1 MTVFRA
7 LRHRTFAALWLGQ
20 TLSRVGDFTYEL
32 ALAWWVL
39 KKTGSPQATS
49 LVLIFALTPSVL
61 FSLLGGLAAD
71 RFGRAWLML
80 GSDVARGGVALVVAC
95 LSALGK
101 LEVAH
106 LYAASLLFGFLDA
119 FFQPA
124 YAALVPQLIP
134 EDERP
139 SATAL
144 TGISMSL
151 GRIAGP
157 AIGAGLVAALGPTL
171 AFGINSATFFVSSVL
186 LVPALVVRLPKVTDT
201 REVPLWQSLGEGLR
215 TVRRQRWLWV
225 SIVLFALTNITL
237 VAPYCV
243 CMPYLVTQ
251 VRKAGVET
259 LGLLYAAFP
268 LGYLL
273 GGLWLG
279 RLPRLRRRGLVM
291 HAAMALAALML
302 ALLGTRLPLPV
313 LLLAALVNGAALE
326 ANNLCWVGLLQEKIP
341 SELQGRV
348 FSVDAVGSLALLP
361 LGLALVGWGAAVL
374 GPDMMFLWGG
384 VTTALL
390 SLGGLLCVP
399 SLRKLD

>member
-1 MTVFRA
+1 MTAFRA

-61 FSLLGGLAAD
+61 FSLLGGAAAD
-71 RFGRAWLML
+71 RFARAWLML
-80 GSDVARGGVALVVAC
+80 GSDLARGTIALVVAA
-95 LSALGK
+95 LSAVGR
-101 LEVAH
+101 LEVTH

-134 EDERP
+134 EHERA
-139 SATAL
+139 SANAL
-144 TGISMSL
+144 TGMSMSL

-157 AIGAGLVAALGPTL
+157 ALGAGLVAAFGPTL
-171 AFGINSATFFVSSVL
+171 AFGINSATFFLSSVL
-186 LVPALVVRLPKVTDT
+186 LVPALVVRVPKA
-201 REVPLWQSLGEGLR
+201 EGEGEAPLWQSLSDGFW

-225 SIVLFALTNITL
+225 SIVLFSLTNITL

-251 VRKAGVET
+251 VRQAGVGT
-259 LGLLYAAFP
+259 LGLLYASFP
-268 LGYLL
+268 LGYLV

-279 RLPRLRRRGLVM
+279 RLPRLHHRGIVM
-291 HAAMALAALML
+291 HGAMALAALML
-302 ALLGTRLPLPV
+302 ALLGTPLPLPV
-313 LLLAALVNGAALE
+313 LLLAALVNGIALE
-326 ANNLCWVGLLQEKIP
+326 ANNLCWMGLLQEKIP
-341 SELQGRV
+341 PEQQGRV
-348 FSVDAVGSLALLP
+348 FSIDAMGSLALLP
-361 LGLALVGWGAAVL
+361 LGLALVGWGTAVL
-374 GPDMMFLWGG
+374 GPDKMFLLGG
-384 VTTALL
+384 TTTALF
-390 SLGGLLCVP
+390 SLFALARVS
-399 SLRKLD
+399 SLRQLD

>member
-1 MTVFRA
+1 MRN
-7 LRHRTFAALWLGQ
+7 RTFAALWLGQ
-20 TLSRVGDFTYEL
+20 TLSRIGDFTYEL

-61 FSLLGGLAAD
+61 FSLLGGVAAD
-71 RFGRAWLML
+71 KFARAWLML
-80 GSDVARGGVALVVAC
+80 GSDIARGVVALAVAL
-95 LSALGK
+95 LSASGR
-101 LEVAH
+101 LEVSH
-106 LYAASLLFGFLDA
+106 LYVASLLFGFLDA

-124 YAALVPQLIP
+124 YAALVPQLIS

-171 AFGINSATFFVSSVL
+171 AFSINAVTFFVSSL
-186 LVPALVVRLPKVTDT
+186 LLLPALGVRLPKAAIPH
-201 REVPLWQSLGEGLR
+201 EAPLWQSLGEGFR

-251 VRKAGVET
+251 VRHAGVGT
-259 LGLLYAAFP
+259 LGILYAAFP

-291 HAAMALAALML
+291 HGAMALAATML

-313 LLLAALVNGAALE
+313 LLVAALINGVALE
-326 ANNLCWVGLLQEKIP
+326 ANNLAWMGLLQEKIP
-341 SELQGRV
+341 PEQQGRV
-348 FSVDAVGSLALLP
+348 FSIDAMGSLALLP
-361 LGLALVGWGAAVL
+361 LGLALVGWGAVVL
-374 GPDMMFLWGG
+374 GPDKIFLLGG
-384 VTTALL
+384 SVTTLL
-390 SLGGLLCVP
+390 SLFVLVSVP
-399 SLRKLD
+399 SLRQLD

>member
-7 LRHRTFAALWLGQ
+7 LRNRTFAALWLGQ
-20 TLSRVGDFTYEL
+20 TLSRIGDFTYEL

-61 FSLLGGLAAD
+61 FSLLGGVAAD
-71 RFGRAWLML
+71 KFARAWLML
-80 GSDVARGGVALVVAC
+80 GSDIARGVVALAVAL
-95 LSALGK
+95 LSASGR
-101 LEVAH
+101 LEVSH
-106 LYAASLLFGFLDA
+106 LYVASLLFGFLDA

-124 YAALVPQLIP
+124 YAALVPQLIS

-171 AFGINSATFFVSSVL
+171 AFSINAVTFFVSSL
-186 LVPALVVRLPKVTDT
+186 LLLPALGVRLPKAAIPH
-201 REVPLWQSLGEGLR
+201 EAPLWQSLGEGFR

-251 VRKAGVET
+251 VRHAGVGT
-259 LGLLYAAFP
+259 LGILYAAFP

-291 HAAMALAALML
+291 HGAMALAATML

-313 LLLAALVNGAALE
+313 LLVAALINGVALE
-326 ANNLCWVGLLQEKIP
+326 ANNLAWMGLLQEKIP
-341 SELQGRV
+341 PEQQGRV
-348 FSVDAVGSLALLP
+348 FSIDAMGSLALLP
-361 LGLALVGWGAAVL
+361 LGLALVGWGAVVL
-374 GPDMMFLWGG
+374 GPDKIFLLGG
-384 VTTALL
+384 SVTTLL
-390 SLGGLLCVP
+390 SLFVLVSVP
-399 SLRKLD
+399 SLRQLD

>member
-7 LRHRTFAALWLGQ
+7 LRHRTFASLWLGQ
-20 TLSRVGDFTYEL
+20 TLSRVGDFTYEI

-61 FSLLGGLAAD
+61 FSLLGGVAAD
-71 RFGRAWLML
+71 KFARAWLML
-80 GSDVARGGVALVVAC
+80 GSDVARGVIALVVAL
-95 LSALGK
+95 LSASER

-106 LYAASLLFGFLDA
+106 LYAASLIFGFLDA

-139 SATAL
+139 SANAL
-144 TGISMSL
+144 TGISTSL

-157 AIGAGLVAALGPTL
+157 AIGAGLIAAFGPTL
-171 AFGINSATFFVSSVL
+171 AFGINSATFLVSSVL
-186 LVPALVVRLPKVTDT
+186 LLPALAVRLPKASATN
-201 REVPLWQSLGEGLR
+201 EAPLWQSLGEGFR

-225 SIVLFALTNITL
+225 SIVLFALNNITL

-251 VRKAGVET
+251 VRKAGVGT
-259 LGLLYAAFP
+259 LGLLYATFP

-279 RLPRLRRRGLVM
+279 RLPQLKRRGLLM
-291 HAAMALAALML
+291 HSAMALAALML
-302 ALLGTRLPLPV
+302 ALLGTPLPLPV
-313 LLLAALVNGAALE
+313 LLIAALVNGVALE
-326 ANNLCWVGLLQEKIP
+326 ANNLAWMGLLQEKIAP
-341 SELQGRV
+341 ELQGRV
-348 FSVDAVGSLALLP
+348 FSIDSLGSLALLP
-361 LGLALVGWGAAVL
+361 VGLALVGWGAAVL
-374 GPDMMFLWGG
+374 GPDKMFLIGG
-384 VTTALL
+384 GATALF
-390 SLGGLLCVP
+390 SLLALALVP
-399 SLRKLD
+399 TLRQLD